1 MYCNVIVRVENNN
14 YIAISSFRQLQLQCH
29 NIYNIQYI
37 VHCSIV
43 AYFLRSELIETG
55 FLASIKQEP

>member
-29 NIYNIQYI
+29 NIYNILY
-37 VHCSIV
+37 IV
-43 AYFLRSELIETG
+43 AYS
-55 FLASIKQEP
+55 SISVIVTSLSSSNYNHAEAHWN